1 MNVIKKL
8 EIILA
13 LVFMSAIE
21 EINVAS
27 VLNIIFQWTN
37 YQDLFLLR
45 MRIIILIERFLYLPS
60 YLIKMLI
67 QFTIKKIIIL
77 KNKNLIMEGLKFR

>member
-1 MNVIKKL
+1 
-8 EIILA
+8 
-13 LVFMSAIE
+13 
-21 EINVAS
+21 
-27 VLNIIFQWTN
+27 
-37 YQDLFLLR
+37 